1 MRSRAQLD
9 VERAVVEAHRR
20 EWAAVL
26 AATVCTVRDL
36 DVAEECAQ
44 EAFVVAF
51 EAWCRDGIPKSPGA
65 WLTTVAKRRAV
76 DMIRREVT
84 FRTKLPLLIE
94 PVQSDDDEIV
104 RGELIQTDSRDVV
117 QDERLRLIFL
127 CCHPALAPEA
137 QMALTLRLVCGM
149 STQDIARLFLVSDTT
164 MGARLTRAKQKISTA
179 RIPLRMPTESEMP
192 DRLRAVLGVI
202 YLLFT
207 MGHTAAS
214 GSSLMRPEL
223 VDEAMHLTTVLRDL
237 MPDEREVRG
246 LLALL
251 LVTDARR
258 TTRVD
263 ADGAPVSLEDQDRS
277 RWDVLAIARAND
289 LVAEGLRSARPG
301 RYMLQAAIALVH
313 ASAPSFDD
321 TDWVE
326 IVRLYDLL
334 LESWPSPIVAL
345 NRAVAVAQ
353 LDGPD
358 VALILV
364 EELEGEPRLAD
375 YHYLP
380 AIKADLL
387 RRLGREDEALAE
399 GQRALGLVRNDAE
412 RAFLDAQLRGRGT
425 RET

>member
-44 EAFVVAF
+44 EAFVAAF
-51 EAWCRDGIPKSPGA
+51 EAWCRDGVPKSPGA

-84 FRTKLPLLIE
+84 LRTKLPLLIE
-94 PVQSDDDEIV
+94 PAQSDEEIV

-149 STQDIARLFLVSDTT
+149 STEDIARLFLVSDTT

-223 VDEAMHLTTVLRDL
+223 VDEAMHLTTVLQDL

-277 RWDVLAIARAND
+277 RWDVLAIARANE

-301 RYMLQAAIALVH
+301 RYTLQAAIALVH

-321 TDWVE
+321 TDWME

>member
-44 EAFVVAF
+44 EAFVAAF

-84 FRTKLPLLIE
+84 LRTKLPLLIE
-94 PVQSDDDEIV
+94 PAQSDEEIV

-149 STQDIARLFLVSDTT
+149 STEDIARLFLVSDTT

-223 VDEAMHLTTVLRDL
+223 VDEAMHLTTVLQDL

-277 RWDVLAIARAND
+277 RWDVLAIARANE

-301 RYMLQAAIALVH
+301 RYTLQATIALVH

-321 TDWVE
+321 TEWVE

>member
-1 MRSRAQLD
+1 LV

-44 EAFVVAF
+44 EAFVAAF

-84 FRTKLPLLIE
+84 LRTKLPLLIE
-94 PVQSDDDEIV
+94 PAQSDEEIV

-149 STQDIARLFLVSDTT
+149 STEDIARLFLVSDTT

-223 VDEAMHLTTVLRDL
+223 VDEAMHLTTVLQDL

-277 RWDVLAIARAND
+277 RWDVLAIARANE

-301 RYMLQAAIALVH
+301 RYTLQAAIALVH

-345 NRAVAVAQ
+345 NRAVAVSQ

>member
-44 EAFVVAF
+44 EAFVAAF

-84 FRTKLPLLIE
+84 LRTKLPLLIE
-94 PVQSDDDEIV
+94 PAQSAEEIV

-149 STQDIARLFLVSDTT
+149 STEDIARLFLVSDTT

-223 VDEAMHLTTVLRDL
+223 VDEAMHLTTVLQDL

-277 RWDVLAIARAND
+277 RWDVLAIARANE

-301 RYMLQAAIALVH
+301 RYTLQAAIALVH

-321 TDWVE
+321 TDWME

>member
-44 EAFVVAF
+44 EAFVAAF

-84 FRTKLPLLIE
+84 LRTKLPLLIE
-94 PVQSDDDEIV
+94 PAQSDEEIV
-104 RGELIQTDSRDVV
+104 RGELIQTGSRDVV

-149 STQDIARLFLVSDTT
+149 STEDIARLFLVSDTT

-223 VDEAMHLTTVLRDL
+223 VDEAMHLTTVLQDL

-277 RWDVLAIARAND
+277 RWDVLAIARANE

-301 RYMLQAAIALVH
+301 RYTLQAAIALVH

-321 TDWVE
+321 TEWVE

>member
-44 EAFVVAF
+44 EAFVAAF

-84 FRTKLPLLIE
+84 LRTKLPLLIE
-94 PVQSDDDEIV
+94 PAQSDEEIV
-104 RGELIQTDSRDVV
+104 RGELIQTGSRDVV

-149 STQDIARLFLVSDTT
+149 STEDIARLFLVSDTT

-223 VDEAMHLTTVLRDL
+223 VDEAMHLTTVLQDL

-277 RWDVLAIARAND
+277 RWDVLAIARANE

-301 RYMLQAAIALVH
+301 RYTLQAAIALVH

-321 TDWVE
+321 TDWME

>member
-44 EAFVVAF
+44 EAFVAAF

-84 FRTKLPLLIE
+84 LRTKLPLLIE
-94 PVQSDDDEIV
+94 PAQSAEEIV

-149 STQDIARLFLVSDTT
+149 STEDIARLFLVSDTT

-223 VDEAMHLTTVLRDL
+223 VDEAMHLTTVLQDL

-277 RWDVLAIARAND
+277 RWDVLAIARANE

-301 RYMLQAAIALVH
+301 RYTLQAAIALVH

>member
-1 MRSRAQLD
+1 VRSRAQLD

-44 EAFVVAF
+44 EAFVAAF

-84 FRTKLPLLIE
+84 LRTKLPLLIE
-94 PVQSDDDEIV
+94 PAQSDEEIV

-149 STQDIARLFLVSDTT
+149 STEDIARLFLVSDTT

-223 VDEAMHLTTVLRDL
+223 VDEAMHLTTVLQDL

-277 RWDVLAIARAND
+277 RWDVLAIARANE

-301 RYMLQAAIALVH
+301 RYTLQAAIALVH

>member
-44 EAFVVAF
+44 EAFVAAF

-84 FRTKLPLLIE
+84 LRTKLPLLIE
-94 PVQSDDDEIV
+94 PAQSDEEIV

-149 STQDIARLFLVSDTT
+149 STEDIARLFLVSDTT

-223 VDEAMHLTTVLRDL
+223 VDEAMHLTTVLQDL

-277 RWDVLAIARAND
+277 RWDVLAIARANE

-301 RYMLQAAIALVH
+301 RYTLQAAIALVH

-321 TDWVE
+321 TDWME

-345 NRAVAVAQ
+345 NRAVAVSQ

>member
-1 MRSRAQLD
+1 LD

-44 EAFVVAF
+44 EAFVAAF

-84 FRTKLPLLIE
+84 LRTKLPLLIE
-94 PVQSDDDEIV
+94 PAQSAEEIV

-149 STQDIARLFLVSDTT
+149 STEDIARLFLVSDTT

-223 VDEAMHLTTVLRDL
+223 VDEAMHLTTVLQDL

-277 RWDVLAIARAND
+277 RWDVLAIARANE

-301 RYMLQAAIALVH
+301 RYTLQAAIALVH

-345 NRAVAVAQ
+345 NRAVAVSQ

>member
-1 MRSRAQLD
+1 VRSRAQLD

-44 EAFVVAF
+44 EAFVAAF

-84 FRTKLPLLIE
+84 LRTKLPLLIE
-94 PVQSDDDEIV
+94 PAQSDEEIV

-149 STQDIARLFLVSDTT
+149 STEDIARLFLVSDTT

-223 VDEAMHLTTVLRDL
+223 VDEAMHLTTVLQDL

-277 RWDVLAIARAND
+277 RWDVLAIARANE

-301 RYMLQAAIALVH
+301 RYTLQAAIALVH

-321 TDWVE
+321 TDWME

>member
-1 MRSRAQLD
+1 LD

-44 EAFVVAF
+44 EAFVAAF

-84 FRTKLPLLIE
+84 LRTKLPLLIE
-94 PVQSDDDEIV
+94 PAQSDEEIV

-149 STQDIARLFLVSDTT
+149 STEDIARLFLVSDTT

-223 VDEAMHLTTVLRDL
+223 VDEAMHLTTVLQDL

-277 RWDVLAIARAND
+277 RWDVLAIARANE

-301 RYMLQAAIALVH
+301 RYTLQAAIALVH

-345 NRAVAVAQ
+345 NRAVAVSQ

>member
-44 EAFVVAF
+44 EAFVAAF

-84 FRTKLPLLIE
+84 LRTKLPLLIE
-94 PVQSDDDEIV
+94 PAQSDEEIV

-149 STQDIARLFLVSDTT
+149 STEDIARLFLVSDTT

-223 VDEAMHLTTVLRDL
+223 VDEAMHLTTVLQDL

-277 RWDVLAIARAND
+277 RWDVLAIARANE

-301 RYMLQAAIALVH
+301 RYTLQAAIALVH

-321 TDWVE
+321 TEWVE